1 MEVYRLLNF
10 HPPISK
16 VSAMKLY
23 LLKINFMR
31 LLFPVLFILFSSSLF
46 AQTMP
51 LEMSNF
57 YDELAMQDFEQK
69 IKTIDNAIKK
79 HPKEPWY
86 YWMKASM
93 FDMMGGLEEVVECY
107 NKCLEIDSTFS
118 GAHASLGRFY
128 LDSESEMFDIDKAMY
143 HTRKAISFEPDN
155 AQYYIDLGEIYYA
168 RQEYYLAIEQANIAL
183 NMPDSDAMPACRLIV
198 ISLNAQNDQ
207 VELKDYLLKFDFTE
221 FGGFMDPDFDML
233 LGNLYES
240 YGDKEKACRSY
251 NFAADVYRFGESD
264 VPVYILEK
272 TDACE

>member
-1 MEVYRLLNF
+1 
-10 HPPISK
+10 
-16 VSAMKLY
+16 MKLY
-23 LLKINFMR
+23 LLKINYMR
-31 LLFPVLFILFSSSLF
+31 LLFPLLFVLFSSSLY
-46 AQTMP
+46 AQLMP
-51 LEMSNF
+51 LEMSDF

-69 IKTIDNAIKK
+69 IKTIDKAIEK

-143 HTRKAISFEPDN
+143 HTQKAISFEPDN

-198 ISLNAQNDQ
+198 LSLNANNDQ

-272 TDACE
+272 TDACD

>member
-1 MEVYRLLNF
+1 
-10 HPPISK
+10 
-16 VSAMKLY
+16 MKLY
-23 LLKINFMR
+23 LSKINSMR
-31 LLFPVLFILFSSSLF
+31 LLFPLLFVFLSSSLF
-46 AQTMP
+46 AQYMP
-51 LEMSNF
+51 KEMSDF
-57 YDELAMQDFEQK
+57 YDELGMQDFEQK
-69 IKTIDNAIKK
+69 LNTIDNAIKK

-86 YWMKASM
+86 YWMKGSI
-93 FDMMGGLEEVVECY
+93 FQLMGGLEEVVENY

-128 LDSESEMFDIDKAMY
+128 LDDESEMYDVDKALY
-143 HTRKAISFEPDN
+143 HTQKAILYEPDN
-155 AQYYIDLGEIYYA
+155 AVYYIDLGEIYYA
-168 RQEYYLAIEQANIAL
+168 RKEYVLAIEQANYAL
-183 NMPDSDAMPACRLIV
+183 KMPNPDYMPACRLI
-198 ISLNAQNDQ
+198 ILTLNAQDRK

-233 LGNLYES
+233 IGTLYES

>member
-1 MEVYRLLNF
+1 M
-10 HPPISK
+10 
-16 VSAMKLY
+16 MQLY
-23 LLKINFMR
+23 LFKISCMR
-31 LLFPVLFILFSSSLF
+31 LLFPFLFVLFSSSIF
-46 AQTMP
+46 AQNMP
-51 LEMSNF
+51 KEMSDF

-69 IKTIDNAIKK
+69 LKTIEKAIQK
-79 HPKEPWY
+79 HPNEPWY

-93 FDMMGGLEEVVECY
+93 FDMMGGLEEVVEGY
-107 NKCLEIDSTFS
+107 NKCLDIDSTFS

-128 LDSESEMFDIDKAMY
+128 LNSESEMYDLDKAMY
-143 HTRKAISFEPDN
+143 HTQKAISFEPEN

-168 RQEYYLAIEQANIAL
+168 RQEFYLAIEQANFAL
-183 NMPDSDAMPACRLIV
+183 NIPDSDYMPACRLIV
-198 ISLNAQNDQ
+198 LSLNAQNDQ